1 MPSEFVVLK
10 NGKLEKYNNFE
21 DIPQKFQHLIKFLPE
36 TPDGP
41 HTEEQHKEIES
52 WNDKLKELMNREKNT
67 NRK

>member
-36 TPDGP
+36 IPDGP
-41 HTEEQHKEIES
+41 HTEEQHKEIET
-52 WNDKLKELMNREKNT
+52 WHDKLKELMIREKNT